1 MNQRTDSYKLSELRS
16 KTDRQLLALIRREL
30 DSAFGLANSY
40 DENLLARAIAA
51 HDEVC
56 RLLPLVYTVS
66 TGERRRLESELDQL
80 ANLLNAAA

>member
-1 MNQRTDSYKLSELRS
+1 MNQRPDSYKLRELRS

-30 DSAFGLANSY
+30 DSARTLAYTY
-40 DENLLARAIAA
+40 DENQLARAIAA
-51 HDEVC
+51 HEEAC

-66 TGERRRLESELDQL
+66 NGERLRLESELDEL